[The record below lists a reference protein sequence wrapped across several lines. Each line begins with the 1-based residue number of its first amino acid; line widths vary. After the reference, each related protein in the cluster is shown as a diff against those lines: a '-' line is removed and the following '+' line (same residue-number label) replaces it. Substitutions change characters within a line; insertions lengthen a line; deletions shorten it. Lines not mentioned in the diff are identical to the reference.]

1 LPNLKPDLSFRA
13 HGKLL
18 LSGEYFVLDGAK
30 ALALPTQLG
39 QSLNITFTNS
49 NKIEWRAFDHD
60 QSEWLYVDLAIKDLT
75 ILKYNEEDSAKRLQQ
90 ILAQAKK
97 QNPDFLLDYKGLK
110 VETILEFPRKWGLG
124 SSSTL
129 IANLAMWANIDPYEL
144 LENTMGGSG
153 YDLACAV
160 NNFPI
165 VYWREQGKAQV
176 QASSFNPPF
185 KDSLYFV
192 YLSKKQNS
200 REGIRRYRE
209 KVNSLNNL
217 LDTISQ
223 LSLNMERCE
232 SLNDFEKLLLEHESL
247 VAKTLELPR
256 AQDLYF
262 KDFWGV
268 VKSLGAWGG
277 DFVLATSSRKE
288 NETKRFFNEK
298 GFSVVLKYKDLIL
311 SGDHRVSE

>member
-1 LPNLKPDLSFRA
+1 MPSLKPDLSFRA

-49 NKIEWRAFDHD
+49 NKIEWRALDYD
-60 QSEWLYVDLAIKDLT
+60 QSEWLRVDLAIQDLAV
-75 ILKYNEEDSAKRLQQ
+75 LNCNDEASAKRLQQ

-97 QNPDFLLDYKGLK
+97 QNPNFLTDYKGLQ

-129 IANLAMWANIDPYEL
+129 IANLARWAKIDPYKL

-160 NNFPI
+160 NDCPI
-165 VYWREQGKAQV
+165 VYWREAGKAQV

-200 REGIRRYRE
+200 REGIQRYRE
-209 KVNSLNNL
+209 KVKSLNIQ

-232 SLNDFEKLLLEHESL
+232 NLEFFQELLLEHESL

-262 KDFWGV
+262 KDYWAV

-277 DFVLATSSRKE
+277 DFVLATSSRDE
-288 NETKRFFNEK
+288 DETKRYFNEK
-298 GFSVVLKYKDLIL
+298 GFSVVLTYKEMII
-311 SGDHRVSE
+311 G

>member
-1 LPNLKPDLSFRA
+1 LPSLKPDLSFRA

-49 NKIEWRAFDHD
+49 NKIEWRALDYD
-60 QSEWLYVDLAIKDLT
+60 QNEWLRVDLAIQDLAV
-75 ILKYNEEDSAKRLQQ
+75 LNCNDEASAKRLQQ

-97 QNPDFLLDYKGLK
+97 QNPNFLTDYKGLQ

-129 IANLAMWANIDPYEL
+129 IANLARWAKIDPYQL

-160 NNFPI
+160 YDSPI
-165 VYWREQGKAQV
+165 MYWRKEGKAQV
-176 QASSFNPPF
+176 QKSSFNPPF

-200 REGIRRYRE
+200 REGIQRYRE
-209 KVNSLNNL
+209 KVKSLNNQ

-223 LSLNMERCE
+223 LSLNIESCK
-232 SLNDFEKLLLEHESL
+232 SLNNFEKLLLEHESL

-262 KDFWGV
+262 KDYWGV

-277 DFVLATSSRKE
+277 DFVLATSSRDKD
-288 NETKRFFNEK
+288 ETKRYFNEK
-298 GFSVVLKYKDLIL
+298 GFSVVFTYRGLIL
-311 SGDHRVSE
+311 SGGH